1 MMDLLNLA
9 TGTGAGE
16 LSTTPGMAELI
27 SGPDVGEVTTAP
39 TQPAFS
45 DALLNVVN
53 TLMAGQVK
61 NVPGI
66 NAGPQTD
73 IPKAD
78 ESVDDTVADDP
89 SLLRADAQ
97 QLLLD
102 ALLMP
107 RPQPVTVENMQFAEP
122 ATAISLLQQTT
133 AAAVTAGPAPMIAQ
147 MAGRPQAAMTIDAP
161 LATKAELP
169 LTSAMGV
176 QQVAPQL
183 MSAMAALTPEHTVQ
197 PMAVQGKV
205 SAESTDA
212 RTAQVSTLKLDVEDS
227 RWSQQLQR
235 VLGERLQVQVKN
247 QIQHATI
254 RLDPPE
260 MGKID
265 ISLQVE
271 SGRVQVQINASHA
284 EVYRALQQTSND
296 LRQSLTEQNMV
307 QVNVQVSSQSG
318 GQQQGKGS
326 SFAEQQNV
334 IHSATEIAAG
344 ESATGNTRREDDSVL
359 LTV

>member
-9 TGTGAGE
+9 TGGGE
-16 LSTTPGMAELI
+16 LPTTPGMPEQI
-27 SGPDVGEVTTAP
+27 SGPDVADVTTAP

-66 NAGPQTD
+66 SAGPQAD
-73 IPKAD
+73 SQKAD
-78 ESVDDTVADDP
+78 ESVDDTKADDS

-102 ALLMP
+102 ALLLP
-107 RPQPVTVENMQFAEP
+107 RAQPVTVENLQFAEP

-133 AAAVTAGPAPMIAQ
+133 AAAVTGGPAPMIAQ
-147 MAGRPQAAMTIDAP
+147 MAGRPQAAATTIDP
-161 LATKAELP
+161 SLATKAELP
-169 LTSAMGV
+169 LTPAMGV

-183 MSAMAALTPEHTVQ
+183 MSAIAALTPEHNVQ
-197 PMAVQGKV
+197 PMTVQGKV

-212 RTAQVSTLKLDVEDS
+212 RTAQLSTLKLDVEDS

-265 ISLQVE
+265 ISLQIE

-344 ESATGNTRREDDSVL
+344 ESATDTTRREDDSVL